1 MRRTIE
7 ARLARWAQ
15 TDDAL
20 PLVLLGAR
28 QVGKTYSA
36 RQLGADRFAKTAY
49 VNFQTDLARLTRV
62 FDGVLDPW
70 RIVEDLGLLL
80 GVPITP
86 GDTLVVLDEVQ
97 LCQPALTALK
107 YFAEQAPGLRVVA
120 TGSLFG
126 VTVHR
131 EPRFSFPVGKVEIA
145 TMHPMTFEE
154 YCWATGRDTWPDAI
168 RACLAEDRPFVA
180 HDEALAQLRRYL
192 MVGGMPAAV
201 ERLVTSGDWDQVRQ
215 VQGDI
220 AHLYAADASLYLDD
234 ATAARVRAIWD
245 SAPRQLA
252 RQNRKF
258 KLADMAKGARA
269 EQYEAAFAWLENAG
283 LVHRH
288 RLVEQPPSA
297 PLRPVPDGTFF
308 KTYLADVGLLSQAL
322 GVRPQ
327 VYLDDDAR
335 RVISSVFHG
344 ALAQNLVK
352 QSLEAAGVAS
362 GYWTSGNTAEVDFLV
377 VDDQMRVLPLEVKSA
392 DNVRSKSL
400 GVYAQRHHPPYAVR
414 CSTKQFGREPH
425 LRSVPLYAT
434 FCLDDILRST

>member
-1 MRRTIE
+1 MRRTI
-7 ARLARWAQ
+7 ATRLGQWADQ
-15 TDDAL
+15 PKAL

-36 RQLGADRFAKTAY
+36 RQLGADRFAKVAY

-80 GVPITP
+80 GVPITA

-97 LCQPALTALK
+97 LCQPALTSLK

-131 EPRFSFPVGKVEIA
+131 EPQFSFPVGKVEIA
-145 TMHPMTFEE
+145 TMHPMTFDE
-154 YCWATGRDTWPDAI
+154 YCWATGHETWPDAI
-168 RACLAEDRPFVA
+168 RACLVDDRPFVA
-180 HDEALAQLRRYL
+180 HDDALAQLRRYL

-201 ERLVTSGDWDQVRQ
+201 ERLVTSGDWEQVRQ

-220 AHLYAADASLYLDD
+220 AHLYAADASVYLDD
-234 ATAARVRAIWD
+234 ATAARVRAVWD
-245 SAPRQLA
+245 SAPHQLA
-252 RQNRKF
+252 RENRKF

-283 LVHRH
+283 LIHRH
-288 RLVEQPPSA
+288 RLVEDPSPPF
-297 PLRPVPDGTFF
+297 RHQVDGTFF
-308 KTYLADVGLLSQAL
+308 KVYLVDVGLLSQAL
-322 GVRPQ
+322 GVRAGA
-327 VYLDDDAR
+327 YLDDATR
-335 RVISSVFHG
+335 RVISPVFHG
-344 ALAQNLVK
+344 ALAENLVK
-352 QSLEAAGVAS
+352 QALEAQGVAS

-377 VDDQMRVLPLEVKSA
+377 ADAQMRGLPVEVKSG
-392 DNVRSKSL
+392 DNVQSKSL
-400 GVYAQRHHPPYAVR
+400 RVFAERHHPPYAVR

-434 FCLDDILRST
+434 FCLGDILG